1 MCIKCKS
8 VGQLHQGFEP
18 LCFAVALAPL
28 RTVHAVTHELHPA
41 RALLWQEVKL
51 CNWTPEPTRV
61 WDTYA
66 VGQLGEREEVNLE
79 LNPDPYGQCIPL
91 GLRAPF
97 FDEKE
102 HWSKT
107 VRDRSTPGPTSWTDA
122 SALFCSSYPHSVH
135 RSIQKL
141 QTHLTYKKGC
151 LFVSVSLSHTMQHG
165 TPAKSVDR
173 WTDKAQ
179 PQQRQRVGPQKPHGP
194 RLDRSWT
201 EVGQWIRCSSQK
213 TLPQKPPV
221 TSRRCYGCAD
231 TNNLGASLKGSAPGR
246 EG

>member
-18 LCFAVALAPL
+18 FCFAVALAPL

-61 WDTYA
+61 RDTYA

-122 SALFCSSYPHSVH
+122 SALFCSSYPHSVQW
-135 RSIQKL
+135 SIQKL
-141 QTHLTYKKGC
+141 QTHLTYKKRV
-151 LFVSVSLSHTMQHG
+151 FVCVCEPLTHHAARDPGKKCGPMDRQSTTSTK
-165 TPAKSVDR
+165 AKG
-173 WTDKAQ
+173 WATKTT
-179 PQQRQRVGPQKPHGP
+179 
-194 RLDRSWT
+194 WT
-201 EVGQWIRCSSQK
+201 EVGPVLDRGWTVDPVQLSKNPASKASSD
-213 TLPQKPPV
+213 LP
-221 TSRRCYGCAD
+221 
-231 TNNLGASLKGSAPGR
+231 
-246 EG
+246 